1 MQRVLLDQIG
11 PHTRQIPFRLAR
23 QRLIQP
29 MRNDQ
34 IQHGIAQ
41 VFQALVVIHAKT
53 AMRQGALQ
61 QGGLHEIVTQAGLQ
75 GLELIIHYLLITGT
89 IYISLIF

>member
-1 MQRVLLDQIG
+1 
-11 PHTRQIPFRLAR
+11 
-23 QRLIQP
+23 

-41 VFQALVVIHAKT
+41 VFQALVVIRAKT

-61 QGGLHEIVTQAGLQ
+61 QGGLR

-89 IYISLIF
+89 IYIPLIF